1 MGPPVPEDMLQPA
14 HSAFKKE
21 INPASGD
28 LTSAGFA
35 KPVNPNATLDTLAYP
50 ADDVRRPR

>member
-1 MGPPVPEDMLQPA
+1 MLQPA

>member
-1 MGPPVPEDMLQPA
+1 MLRPA
-14 HSAFKKE
+14 PSASKE
-21 INPASGD
+21 EVNPASGD